1 MKLGIGNSYSL
12 INGTLCETGYRETFY
27 FLFFGL
33 SIKTSCRAALC
44 RATVQLSWPCA
55 EGSVSGQQGGV
66 CAYRAVEEDHR
77 RVLGVFLSSP
87 VHLMGL
93 PQ

>member
-1 MKLGIGNSYSL
+1 M
-12 INGTLCETGYRETFY
+12 
-27 FLFFGL
+27 
-33 SIKTSCRAALC
+33 
-44 RATVQLSWPCA
+44 VQLSWPCA
-55 EGSVSGQQGGV
+55 DGSVSGQQGGV

-87 VHLMGL
+87 VPVHLMGL